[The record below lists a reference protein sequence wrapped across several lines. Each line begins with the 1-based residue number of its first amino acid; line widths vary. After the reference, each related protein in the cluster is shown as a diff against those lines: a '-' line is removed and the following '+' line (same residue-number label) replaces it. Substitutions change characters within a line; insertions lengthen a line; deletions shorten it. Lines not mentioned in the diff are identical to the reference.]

1 MKTEN
6 NANTVNV
13 SGQIEVVAVSSA
25 TRRMKK
31 VAIWGTAIAAVA
43 AAGYYGYK
51 FYQKGKT
58 VIEVVISEDATPA
71 DEAAAEPAAN

>member
-6 NANTVNV
+6 NTNTVNV

-31 VAIWGTAIAAVA
+31 VAIWGTALAAVA

-51 FYQKGKT
+51 FYSKGKT
-58 VIEVVISEDATPA
+58 VIEVVINDDAATTEEAPA
-71 DEAAAEPAAN
+71 EAAAN